1 MEKSYDE
8 DLAILMSEARDLFKS
23 ANYADSARKYLEAAR
38 NQEATRGLAQ
48 AEDLYHEAIKN
59 FIRASEENKEKKQ
72 FRMSAQNIYYVSYIY
87 KKIGAVD
94 DWRAATNAVIEDLV
108 NAAQEYLLWNE
119 YDRGIVLIST
129 ACFFFFSIEEFQ
141 SAELLY
147 KQYIEQIQDDPGFT
161 RAQQVLY
168 AAGHAIKAVK
178 DSDTTALLNAQQLV
192 GGHLKP
198 GLSQIMGELFFPA
211 IDDAMDIVVKN
222 FRSKVKLPKIV
233 PEVKISR
240 DLVLGEPVNIS
251 IIIENEGDGE
261 AFNLVFKLDFP
272 EGIDIIDG
280 GTEITIANLP
290 AAHSTEHKLSISC
303 SKPNEKGVYDLSATI
318 TFYDQLQTKQTM
330 MIGPYDL
337 IFREKSL
344 TKGYEVELA
353 DLSSKGLELKN
364 LMRTIE
370 IIPEMATDLVM
381 KFVEDLIKES
391 EGILNN
397 EEFETAQANINTI
410 NRVFEIINTV
420 SGEEFLDLVNTQR
433 ENFIEE
439 RILSISDN
447 LKEEF
452 EVQKNQ
458 LKEDQLLETDKLKQ
472 GFEEEKAQL
481 EEKFNIQKENDQR
494 ELLEQLKE
502 QQEKEI
508 ADVTEELRIEKEKA
522 LSEQMEKLDDENK
535 QALQGQE
542 TLLRDEFQKLLS
554 EQQGKKRR

>member
-72 FRMSAQNIYYVSYIY
+72 FRMSSQNIYYVSYIF

-141 SAELLY
+141 SAEQLY

-240 DLVLGEPVNIS
+240 DLVLGEPTNVS

-261 AFNLVFKLDFP
+261 AFNLIFRLDFP

-280 GTEITIANLP
+280 GSEITIANLP
-290 AAHSTEHKLSISC
+290 ASHSIEHKLSIRC
-303 SKPNEKGVYDLSATI
+303 SQPNEKGVYGLSATL

-410 NRVFEIINTV
+410 NRVFEIINIV
-420 SGEEFLDLVNTQR
+420 SGNEFLDLVNTQR

-439 RILSISDN
+439 RILSVSDN

-458 LKEDQLLETDKLKQ
+458 LKEDQLLEIENLKQ
-472 GFEEEKAQL
+472 GFEEEKEQL
-481 EEKFNIQKENDQR
+481 EGKFNIQKENEQR

-508 ADVTEELRIEKEKA
+508 ADVTEELKVEEEKA
-522 LSEQMEKLDDENK
+522 LSEQMEKLDEEKK
-535 QALQGQE
+535 QALQEQE

>member
-8 DLAILMSEARDLFKS
+8 DLAKLMSEARDLFKS
-23 ANYADSARKYLEAAR
+23 ASFADSARKYLEAAR
-38 NQEATRGLAQ
+38 SQEAARGLEQ

-72 FRMSAQNIYYVSYIY
+72 YRMSAQNLYYVSYIF
-87 KKIGAVD
+87 KKVGSTE
-94 DWRAATNAVIEDLV
+94 DWRAATNAVVEDLV

-129 ACFFFFSIEEFQ
+129 ACFFYFSIEDFQ

-178 DSDTTALLNAQQLV
+178 DSDTTSLLNAQQLV

-211 IDDAMDIVVKN
+211 IDDAMDTVVKN

-233 PEVKISR
+233 PEVKVSR
-240 DLVLGEPVNIS
+240 DLVLGEATNVS
-251 IIIENEGDGE
+251 ILIENEGDGD
-261 AFNLVFKLDFP
+261 AFNLVFKLDIP
-272 EGIDIIDG
+272 EGIDVLDG
-280 GTEITIANLP
+280 GTEISIASLP
-290 AAHSTEHKLSISC
+290 PGHSTEQSLSIRC
-303 SKPNEKGVYDLSATI
+303 SQPNEKGVHELSANLA
-318 TFYDQLQTKQTM
+318 FYDQLQTKQTM

-337 IFREKSL
+337 VFREKSL

-353 DLSSKGLELKN
+353 DLSSKSLELKN
-364 LMRTIE
+364 KMRAIE
-370 IIPEMATDLVM
+370 VFPEITTDLVT
-381 KFVEDLIKES
+381 KFIDDLIKES

-410 NRVFEIINTV
+410 NRVFDIINTV
-420 SGEEFLDLVNTQR
+420 TEKEFLDIVQENR
-433 ENFIEE
+433 EKFVED
-439 RILSISDN
+439 RILDASEQ

-452 EVQKNQ
+452 EAQKKQ
-458 LKEDQLLETDKLKQ
+458 LGEDHLLEIENLKQ
-472 GFEEEKAQL
+472 GFETEKTQL
-481 EEKFNIQKENDQR
+481 EEKFNIHKENDQR
-494 ELLEQLKE
+494 ELLDQLKE
-502 QQEKEI
+502 QQDKEI
-508 ADVTEELRIEKEKA
+508 AELTEELNNEKEKA
-522 LSEQMEKLDDENK
+522 LSDLREKLSNEK
-535 QALQGQE
+535 KEALQEQE

>member
-1 MEKSYDE
+1 P
-8 DLAILMSEARDLFKS
+8 F
-23 ANYADSARKYLEAAR
+23 
-38 NQEATRGLAQ
+38 
-48 AEDLYHEAIKN
+48 
-59 FIRASEENKEKKQ
+59 
-72 FRMSAQNIYYVSYIY
+72 
-87 KKIGAVD
+87 
-94 DWRAATNAVIEDLV
+94 
-108 NAAQEYLLWNE
+108 
-119 YDRGIVLIST
+119 
-129 ACFFFFSIEEFQ
+129 
-141 SAELLY
+141 
-147 KQYIEQIQDDPGFT
+147 
-161 RAQQVLY
+161 
-168 AAGHAIKAVK
+168 
-178 DSDTTALLNAQQLV
+178 
-192 GGHLKP
+192 
-198 GLSQIMGELFFPA
+198 
-211 IDDAMDIVVKN
+211 
-222 FRSKVKLPKIV
+222 
-233 PEVKISR
+233 
-240 DLVLGEPVNIS
+240 
-251 IIIENEGDGE
+251 
-261 AFNLVFKLDFP
+261 
-272 EGIDIIDG
+272 
-280 GTEITIANLP
+280 
-290 AAHSTEHKLSISC
+290 
-303 SKPNEKGVYDLSATI
+303 
-318 TFYDQLQTKQTM
+318 
-330 MIGPYDL
+330 DL

-370 IIPEMATDLVM
+370 TIPEMATDLVM

-410 NRVFEIINTV
+410 NRAFEIINTV
-420 SGEEFLDLVNTQR
+420 TGDEFQDLVITQR

-439 RILSISDN
+439 RILSVSDN

-452 EVQKNQ
+452 ELQKNQ
-458 LKEDQLLETDKLKQ
+458 LKEDQLLEIENLKQ

-522 LSEQMEKLDDENK
+522 LSEQMEKLDEEKK

>member
-72 FRMSAQNIYYVSYIY
+72 FRLSSQNIYYVSYIF
-87 KKIGAVD
+87 KKIGAID

-129 ACFFFFSIEEFQ
+129 ACFFYFSIEEFQ
-141 SAELLY
+141 SAEQLY

-168 AAGHAIKAVK
+168 SAGHAIKAVK

-233 PEVKISR
+233 PEVNISR
-240 DLVLGEPVNIS
+240 DLVLGEPTNLS

-290 AAHSTEHKLSISC
+290 ASHSTEHNLSIHC
-303 SKPNEKGVYDLSATI
+303 SQPNEKGVYELSAII
-318 TFYDQLQTKQTM
+318 TFFDQLQTKQTM

-353 DLSSKGLELKN
+353 ELSSKGLELKN
-364 LMRTIE
+364 LLRTIE

-410 NRVFEIINTV
+410 NRAFEIINTV
-420 SGEEFLDLVNTQR
+420 SGNEFLDLVNTQR

-439 RILSISDN
+439 RILSVSDN
-447 LKEEF
+447 LKKEF

-458 LKEDQLLETDKLKQ
+458 LKEDQLLEIENLKQ

-481 EEKFNIQKENDQR
+481 EEKFNIQKENEQR

-522 LSEQMEKLDDENK
+522 LSEQMEKLDEEKK

>member
-72 FRMSAQNIYYVSYIY
+72 FRMSSQNIYYVSYIF

-94 DWRAATNAVIEDLV
+94 DWRASTNAVIEDLV

-129 ACFFFFSIEEFQ
+129 ACFFYFSIEEFQ
-141 SAELLY
+141 SAEQLY

-240 DLVLGEPVNIS
+240 DLVLGESTNVS

-290 AAHSTEHKLSISC
+290 ADHSTEHKLSIRC
-303 SKPNEKGVYDLSATI
+303 SQPKEKGVYDLSATM

-381 KFVEDLIKES
+381 KFVDDLIKES

-397 EEFETAQANINTI
+397 EEFETAQANINSI
-410 NRVFEIINTV
+410 NRVFEIINIV
-420 SGEEFLDLVNTQR
+420 SGNEFLDLVNTQR
-433 ENFIEE
+433 ESFIEE

-458 LKEDQLLETDKLKQ
+458 LKEDQLLEIEKLKQ

-522 LSEQMEKLDDENK
+522 LSEQMEKLDEEKK

>member
-8 DLAILMSEARDLFKS
+8 DLATLMSEARDLFKS

-72 FRMSAQNIYYVSYIY
+72 FRMSSQNIYYVSYIF

-141 SAELLY
+141 SAEQLY

-240 DLVLGEPVNIS
+240 DLVLGEPTNLS

-290 AAHSTEHKLSISC
+290 AGHSTENKLSIRC
-303 SKPNEKGVYDLSATI
+303 LQPNEKGVYDVSATM

-330 MIGPYDL
+330 MIGPFDL

-370 IIPEMATDLVM
+370 TIPEMATDLVM

-410 NRVFEIINTV
+410 NRAFEIINTV
-420 SGEEFLDLVNTQR
+420 TGDEFQDLVITQR

-439 RILSISDN
+439 RILSVSDN

-452 EVQKNQ
+452 ELQKNQ
-458 LKEDQLLETDKLKQ
+458 LKEDQLLEIENLKQ

-522 LSEQMEKLDDENK
+522 LSEQMEKLDEEKK

>member
-458 LKEDQLLETDKLKQ
+458 LKEDQLLETEKLKQ

>member
-72 FRMSAQNIYYVSYIY
+72 FRMSSQNIYYVSYIF

-94 DWRAATNAVIEDLV
+94 DWRASTNAVIEDLV

-141 SAELLY
+141 SAEQLY

-240 DLVLGEPVNIS
+240 DLVLGESTNVS

-290 AAHSTEHKLSISC
+290 AGHSTEHKLSIRC
-303 SKPNEKGVYDLSATI
+303 SQPNKKGVYDLSATM

-344 TKGYEVELA
+344 TKGYEIELA

-381 KFVEDLIKES
+381 KFVDDLIKES

-397 EEFETAQANINTI
+397 EEFETAQANINSI
-410 NRVFEIINTV
+410 NRVFEIINIV
-420 SGEEFLDLVNTQR
+420 SGNEFLDLVNTQR
-433 ENFIEE
+433 ESFIEE

-458 LKEDQLLETDKLKQ
+458 LKEDQLLEIEKLKQ

-522 LSEQMEKLDDENK
+522 LSEQMEKLDEEKK

>member
-8 DLAILMSEARDLFKS
+8 DLAKLMSEARDLFKS
-23 ANYADSARKYLEAAR
+23 ANYADSARKYLDAAR
-38 NQEATRGLAQ
+38 SQETARGLEQ

-72 FRMSAQNIYYVSYIY
+72 YRMSAQNLYYVSYIF
-87 KKIGAVD
+87 KKVGSKE
-94 DWRAATNAVIEDLV
+94 DWRAATNAVVEDLV

-129 ACFFFFSIEEFQ
+129 ACFFYFSIEEFQ
-141 SAELLY
+141 SAEQLY
-147 KQYIEQIQDDPGFT
+147 QQYIEQIQDDPGFT

-168 AAGHAIKAVK
+168 SAGHAIKAVK

-192 GGHLKP
+192 GAHLKP

-211 IDDAMDIVVKN
+211 IDDAMDTVVKN

-233 PEVKISR
+233 PEVKVSR
-240 DLVLGEPVNIS
+240 DLVLGELSDLS

-261 AFNLVFKLDFP
+261 AFNLVFKLSIPD
-272 EGIDIIDG
+272 GVDIVDG
-280 GTEITIANLP
+280 GTEITIPSLP
-290 AAHSTEHKLSISC
+290 AGNSIEQKLSIRC
-303 SKPNEKGVYDLSATI
+303 SQPNDKGVHELSANI

-330 MIGPYDL
+330 MVGPYDL
-337 IFREKSL
+337 VFREKSL

-353 DLSSKGLELKN
+353 DLSSRALELKN
-364 LMRTIE
+364 IMRGIDVF
-370 IIPEMATDLVM
+370 PETAIDLVM
-381 KFVEDLIKES
+381 KFTDDLIKES

-410 NRVFEIINTV
+410 NRVFDIINTV
-420 SGEEFLDLVNTQR
+420 TSKDFLDLVQENR
-433 ENFIEE
+433 ETFVEE
-439 RILSISDN
+439 RILAVSEN

-452 EVQKNQ
+452 EAQKKQ
-458 LKEDQLLETDKLKQ
+458 FDEDHLLEIENLKQ
-472 GFEEEKAQL
+472 SFETEKTQL
-481 EEKFNIQKENDQR
+481 EEKFNIQKENDQK

-502 QQEKEI
+502 QQDLEI
-508 ADVTEELRIEKEKA
+508 SEITAELNNEKEKS
-522 LSEQMEKLDDENK
+522 LSEQKEKMSEEK
-535 QALQGQE
+535 KEALQEQE

>member
-72 FRMSAQNIYYVSYIY
+72 FRMSSQNIYYVSYIY

-290 AAHSTEHKLSISC
+290 AGHSTEHKLSISC
-303 SKPNEKGVYDLSATI
+303 SQPNEKGVYDLSATI

-353 DLSSKGLELKN
+353 ELSSKGLELKN

-458 LKEDQLLETDKLKQ
+458 LKEDQLLETEKLKQ

-481 EEKFNIQKENDQR
+481 EDKFNIQKENDQR

-522 LSEQMEKLDDENK
+522 LSEQMEKLDEEKK
-535 QALQGQE
+535 QAL
-542 TLLRDEFQKLLS
+542 
-554 EQQGKKRR
+554 

>member
-72 FRMSAQNIYYVSYIY
+72 FRMSSQNIYYVSYIF

-129 ACFFFFSIEEFQ
+129 ACFFYFSIEEFQ
-141 SAELLY
+141 SAEQLY

-240 DLVLGEPVNIS
+240 DLVLGESTNVS

-290 AAHSTEHKLSISC
+290 AGHSTEHKLSIRC
-303 SKPNEKGVYDLSATI
+303 SQPNKKGVYDLSATM

-344 TKGYEVELA
+344 TKGYEIELA

-381 KFVEDLIKES
+381 KFVDDLIKES

-397 EEFETAQANINTI
+397 EEFETAQANINSI
-410 NRVFEIINTV
+410 NRVFEIINIV
-420 SGEEFLDLVNTQR
+420 SGNEFLDLVNTQR
-433 ENFIEE
+433 ESFIEE

-458 LKEDQLLETDKLKQ
+458 LKEDQLLEIEKLKQ

-522 LSEQMEKLDDENK
+522 LSEQMEKLDEEKK

>member
-72 FRMSAQNIYYVSYIY
+72 FRMSSQNIYYVSYIF

-141 SAELLY
+141 SAEQLY

-192 GGHLKP
+192 GAHLKP

-240 DLVLGEPVNIS
+240 DLVLGEPTNVS

-261 AFNLVFKLDFP
+261 AFNLVFRLDFP

-280 GTEITIANLP
+280 GSEITIANLP
-290 AAHSTEHKLSISC
+290 ASHSIEHKLSIRC
-303 SKPNEKGVYDLSATI
+303 SQPNEKGVYGLSATL

-410 NRVFEIINTV
+410 NRVFEIINIV
-420 SGEEFLDLVNTQR
+420 SGNEFLDLVNTQR

-439 RILSISDN
+439 RILSVSDN

-458 LKEDQLLETDKLKQ
+458 LKEDQLLEIENLKQ
-472 GFEEEKAQL
+472 GFEEEKEQL
-481 EEKFNIQKENDQR
+481 EGKFNIQKENEQR

-508 ADVTEELRIEKEKA
+508 ADVTEELKVEEEKA
-522 LSEQMEKLDDENK
+522 LSEQMEKLDEEKK
-535 QALQGQE
+535 QALQEQE

>member
-8 DLAILMSEARDLFKS
+8 DLATLMSEARDLFKS

-38 NQEATRGLAQ
+38 NQESTRGLAQ

-72 FRMSAQNIYYVSYIY
+72 FRMSSQNIYYVSYIF

-141 SAELLY
+141 SAEQLY

-192 GGHLKP
+192 GAHLKP

-240 DLVLGEPVNIS
+240 DLVLGEPTDIS

-272 EGIDIIDG
+272 DGIDIIDG

-290 AAHSTEHKLSISC
+290 ASHSTEHKLSISC
-303 SKPNEKGVYDLSATI
+303 SQPNEKGVYDLSATM

-337 IFREKSL
+337 VFREKSL
-344 TKGYEVELA
+344 TIGYEVELA

-370 IIPEMATDLVM
+370 IIPGMATDLVM

-420 SGEEFLDLVNTQR
+420 SGKEFLDLVNSER

-439 RILSISDN
+439 RLLSVSDN

-452 EVQKNQ
+452 EVQKDQ
-458 LKEDQLLETDKLKQ
+458 LKEDQLLEIENLKQ

-481 EEKFNIQKENDQR
+481 EGKFNIQKENEQR

-508 ADVTEELRIEKEKA
+508 ADVTEELKIEKEKA
-522 LSEQMEKLDDENK
+522 LSEQMEKLDEEKK
-535 QALQGQE
+535 QALQEQE

>member
-72 FRMSAQNIYYVSYIY
+72 FRMSSQNIYYVSYIF

-141 SAELLY
+141 SAEQLY

-192 GGHLKP
+192 GAHLKP

-240 DLVLGEPVNIS
+240 DLVLGEPTNVS

-261 AFNLVFKLDFP
+261 AFNLIFRLDFP

-280 GTEITIANLP
+280 GSEITIANLP
-290 AAHSTEHKLSISC
+290 ASHSIEHKLSIRC
-303 SKPNEKGVYDLSATI
+303 SQPNEKGVYGLSATL

-410 NRVFEIINTV
+410 NRVFEIINIV
-420 SGEEFLDLVNTQR
+420 SGNEFLDLVNTQR

-439 RILSISDN
+439 RILSVSDN

-458 LKEDQLLETDKLKQ
+458 LKEDQLLEIENLKQ
-472 GFEEEKAQL
+472 GFEEEKEQL
-481 EEKFNIQKENDQR
+481 EGKFNIQKENEQR

-508 ADVTEELRIEKEKA
+508 ADVTEELKVEGEKA
-522 LSEQMEKLDDENK
+522 LSEQMEKLDEEKK
-535 QALQGQE
+535 QALQEQE

>member
-8 DLAILMSEARDLFKS
+8 DLAKLMSEARDLFKS
-23 ANYADSARKYLEAAR
+23 ASFADSARKYLEAAR
-38 NQEATRGLAQ
+38 SQEAARGLEQ

-72 FRMSAQNIYYVSYIY
+72 YRMSAQNLYYVSYIF
-87 KKIGAVD
+87 KKVGSPE
-94 DWRAATNAVIEDLV
+94 DWRAATNAVVEDLV

-129 ACFFFFSIEEFQ
+129 ACFFYFSIEDFQ

-178 DSDTTALLNAQQLV
+178 DSDTTSLLNAQQLV

-211 IDDAMDIVVKN
+211 IDDAMDTVVKN
-222 FRSKVKLPKIV
+222 FRSKVKLPKII

-240 DLVLGEPVNIS
+240 DLVLGKATEVAVIL
-251 IIIENEGDGE
+251 ENEGDGD
-261 AFNLVFKLDFP
+261 AFNLVFKLNIPD
-272 EGIDIIDG
+272 GIDVIDG
-280 GTEITIANLP
+280 GTELSIASLP
-290 AAHSTEHKLSISC
+290 PGHSTEQRLSIRC
-303 SKPNEKGVYDLSATI
+303 SQPNEKGVHELSANLA
-318 TFYDQLQTKQTM
+318 FYDQLQTKQTM

-353 DLSSKGLELKN
+353 DLSSRSLELKN
-364 LMRTIE
+364 KMRAIE
-370 IIPEMATDLVM
+370 VFPERSTELVM
-381 KFVEDLIKES
+381 KFIDDLIKES

-410 NRVFEIINTV
+410 NRVFDIINTV
-420 SGEEFLDLVNTQR
+420 TEKDFLDLVQENR
-433 ENFIEE
+433 EKFIEE
-439 RILSISDN
+439 RILAASDN

-452 EVQKNQ
+452 EAQKKQ
-458 LKEDQLLETDKLKQ
+458 LDENHLLEIENLKQ
-472 GFEEEKAQL
+472 SFETEKTQL

-494 ELLEQLKE
+494 ELLEQLKV
-502 QQEKEI
+502 QQEEEI
-508 ADVTEELRIEKEKA
+508 SEITTELNNEKEKA
-522 LSEQMEKLDDENK
+522 LSEQREKLSEEK
-535 QALQGQE
+535 KEALQEQE

>member
-38 NQEATRGLAQ
+38 NQEATRGLAH

-72 FRMSAQNIYYVSYIY
+72 FRMSSQNIYYVSYIF

-129 ACFFFFSIEEFQ
+129 ACFFYFSIEEFQ
-141 SAELLY
+141 PAEQLY

-198 GLSQIMGELFFPA
+198 GLSQIMGELFFPV

-240 DLVLGEPVNIS
+240 DLVLEEPTNVS

-290 AAHSTEHKLSISC
+290 ASHSTEHKLSIRC
-303 SKPNEKGVYDLSATI
+303 LQPNEKGAYGLSATI

-370 IIPEMATDLVM
+370 IIPEMAIDLVM

-420 SGEEFLDLVNTQR
+420 SGDEFIDLVNTQR

-439 RILSISDN
+439 RILSVSNN

-452 EVQKNQ
+452 ELQKNQ
-458 LKEDQLLETDKLKQ
+458 LKEDQLL
-472 GFEEEKAQL
+472 GFEEEKALL
-481 EEKFNIQKENDQR
+481 EGKFNIQKENEQR

-502 QQEKEI
+502 HQEKEI
-508 ADVTEELRIEKEKA
+508 ADVTEELKIEKEKA
-522 LSEQMEKLDDENK
+522 LSEQMEKLDEEKK
-535 QALQGQE
+535 QALQEQE

>member
-72 FRMSAQNIYYVSYIY
+72 FRMSSQNIYYVSYIF

-141 SAELLY
+141 SAEQLY

-240 DLVLGEPVNIS
+240 DLVLGESTNVS

-290 AAHSTEHKLSISC
+290 AGHSTEHKLSIRC
-303 SKPNEKGVYDLSATI
+303 SQPNKKGVYDLSATM

-344 TKGYEVELA
+344 TKGYEIELA

-381 KFVEDLIKES
+381 KFVDDLIKES

-397 EEFETAQANINTI
+397 EEFETAQANINSI
-410 NRVFEIINTV
+410 NRVFEIINIV
-420 SGEEFLDLVNTQR
+420 SGNEFLDLVNTQR
-433 ENFIEE
+433 ESFIEE

-458 LKEDQLLETDKLKQ
+458 LKEDQLLEIEKLKQ

-522 LSEQMEKLDDENK
+522 LSEQMEKLDEEKK